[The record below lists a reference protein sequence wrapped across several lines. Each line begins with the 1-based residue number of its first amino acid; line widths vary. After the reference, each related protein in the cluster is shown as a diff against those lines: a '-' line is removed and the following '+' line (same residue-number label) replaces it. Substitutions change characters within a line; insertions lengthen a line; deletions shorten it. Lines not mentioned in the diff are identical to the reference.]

1 MFISL
6 DIETTGLQKDR
17 DEIIEI
23 GAARYDIEGNQIDT
37 YQTFVK
43 PNAPLPKLITHITG
57 IKQEDVDTAPP
68 ISAVADAV
76 RDYMGDDPIIGHNI
90 SFDTEFLAEKGIV
103 LTGDHYDTLPLSG
116 ILLPGL
122 PTYSLEMLTKR
133 FNITHTEKHRALD
146 DAVAT
151 ADLFFMLKKKIN
163 EIDNKTLE
171 RIQDVVSRSQWPL
184 KSLFLEAK
192 SAPETKTPAASITV
206 PSTTRLP
213 FNEQEII
220 SLYEEGGPLSKCE
233 KQYEK
238 RAPQIEMTRKIVECF
253 TNKTNL
259 LAEAG
264 TGTGKSIAYLLP
276 AAFKAREE
284 KTKVIIATHTKHLQ
298 DQLYN
303 KDVPIAQKT
312 IAHYLKEDEET
323 RAFKATV
330 LKGRKNYLSGK
341 RLELFMEKPFLQD
354 HEATMILKVLLWRK
368 KTVTGDVEELALR
381 GKEYYAWNEVCCDSA
396 KCPHTDNEY
405 ASKCYLTRARER
417 ANNSDIIITNH
428 ALLLSDTTGPS
439 TILPEYNYL
448 IIDEAHHLEH
458 EATSALSIILT
469 AELMHKPLRKLR
481 DLLKPYHDYI
491 EEIDTLKHKVEIF
504 FGLLGIF
511 YEKLGN
517 YQNSIRNLT
526 LHDQFFTSLE
536 WKKVHESAENI
547 TLLGEQLYRKLHAF
561 TEEHEN
567 EKRAAMVALE
577 LNDLDDIIKKIKL
590 IVLERGISD
599 TGRKILWIYQ
609 KYDGNLG
616 IKAAPLL
623 VSGHL
628 QETLFNDKASIVL
641 TSATLT
647 IEKRFDY
654 IRNQLGL
661 DDRFEEALLPSHFS
675 YPEQVRIILYKD
687 LSQPSSPEY
696 FKESCEKIYETVVEN
711 QGKTLVLFTS
721 KRAIEATYLEL
732 MPRLKEHDIAIYAQ
746 NISGGRNKIIELFK
760 RNPEQSVIFGT
771 SSFWEGI
778 DIKGASLDCVMIQ
791 KLPFD
796 PPDDPIHSSRSQL
809 YANSFYQYQIPRAIL
824 RFKQGFG
831 RLIRSAHDSGKVVI
845 LDSRVMHKQYGRMFI
860 NSIPEGIDI
869 TIL

>member
-23 GAARYDIEGNQIDT
+23 GAARYDSKGNRIDT

-43 PNAPLPKLITHITG
+43 PRAPLPKLTTHITG
-57 IKQEDVDTAPP
+57 ITQKDLEGAPP
-68 ISAVADAV
+68 IEDVATAVKE
-76 RDYMGDDPIIGHNI
+76 YMGSYPIIGHNI

-103 LTGDHYDTLPLSG
+103 LTGNHYDTLPLSS

-133 FNITHTEKHRALD
+133 FNITHTDKHRALD
-146 DAVAT
+146 DAIAT
-151 ADLFFMLKKKIN
+151 ADLFFMLKKKID
-163 EIDNKTLE
+163 EIDKKTLE
-171 RIQDVVSRSQWPL
+171 RMQDVVSRSQWPL
-184 KSLFLEAK
+184 KTLFIDAK
-192 SAPETKTPAASITV
+192 PAAEIKAPETSITA
-206 PSTTRLP
+206 PSKTKLP
-213 FNEQEII
+213 FDEQEIL

-233 KQYEK
+233 EQYEK

-253 TNKTNL
+253 TNKTHL

-284 KTKVIIATHTKHLQ
+284 KAKVVIATHTKHLQ

-312 IAHYLKEDEET
+312 IAHYLQEDEDV
-323 RAFKATV
+323 RPFKATV

-341 RLELFMEKPFLQD
+341 RLELFMEKSFLQD
-354 HEATMILKVLLWRK
+354 HEVTMILKVLLWRK
-368 KTVTGDVEELALR
+368 KTLTGDVEELALR
-381 GKEYYAWNEVCCDSA
+381 GKEYFSWNDICCDSA
-396 KCPHTDNEY
+396 KCPHTDPDY

-417 ANNSDIIITNH
+417 ASNADIIITNH

-439 TILPEYNYL
+439 RILPEYNYL
-448 IIDEAHHLEH
+448 IVDEAHHLEH
-458 EATSALSIILT
+458 EATGALSMILT
-469 AELMHKPLRKLR
+469 AELMKKPLRKLR
-481 DLLKPYHDYI
+481 ELLKPYHDYI
-491 EEIDTLKHKVEIF
+491 EEIDTLRHKVEIF

-526 LHDQFFTSLE
+526 LHEQFFTSLE
-536 WKKVHESAENI
+536 WKKVHDSAENI
-547 TLLGEQLYRKLHAF
+547 TLLAEQLYRNLHAF
-561 TEEHEN
+561 TEEHED
-567 EKRAAMVALE
+567 EKRAARVALE
-577 LNDLDDIIKKIKL
+577 LNDLVDINKKL
-590 IVLERGISD
+590 TLMVLERGISE

-609 KYDGNLG
+609 KYDGKLG

-623 VSGHL
+623 VNEHL
-628 QETLFNDKASIVL
+628 QNTLFHDKASIVL

-675 YPEQVRIILYKD
+675 YPEQVRIVLYKE
-687 LSQPSSPEY
+687 LSQPSSQGY

-721 KRAIEATYLEL
+721 KRAIKATYLDL
-732 MPRLKEHDIAIYAQ
+732 MPRLKEHNIAIYAQ
-746 NISGGRNKIIELFK
+746 TISGGRNKIIELFK

-809 YANSFYQYQIPRAIL
+809 YANPFYQYQIPRAIL

-845 LDSRVMHKQYGRMFI
+845 LDSRIMHKQYGRMFI